1 MTDINKRFIEQAC
14 ASLDE
19 RAEKYERL
27 KPHLST
33 RLRAVRNQAMESQHQ
48 HFHRGWMP
56 AMASAFAVVMA
67 VGIWFVSFNDVQDVS
82 QDISV
87 AQLNYES
94 RPADLEMLVAA
105 NGLEL
110 FGELD
115 FYYWL
120 EQKERRAS

>member
-1 MTDINKRFIEQAC
+1 MTDINKRFIEQAR

-19 RAEKYERL
+19 RADKYERL

-48 HFHRGWMP
+48 DTHRGWMP
-56 AMASAFAVVMA
+56 AMASAFAIVMA

-94 RPADLEMLVAA
+94 RPADLEMLVSA

-110 FGELD
+110 FEELD
-115 FYYWL
+115 FYSWL

>member
-1 MTDINKRFIEQAC
+1 MTDINKRFIEQAR

-27 KPHLST
+27 KPQLST

-48 HFHRGWMP
+48 HFYRGWMP

-67 VGIWFVSFNDVQDVS
+67 VGIWFVSFNDGQDV
-82 QDISV
+82 SV
-87 AQLNYES
+87 AQLGYES
-94 RPADLEMLVAA
+94 RPADLEMLVVA

-110 FGELD
+110 FEELD

-120 EQKERRAS
+120 EQKERRVG

>member
-1 MTDINKRFIEQAC
+1 MTDINERFIEQAR

-19 RAEKYERL
+19 RAEKYEKL
-27 KPHLST
+27 KPHLAT
-33 RLRAVRNQAMESQHQ
+33 RLRAARNQAMEAQHQ
-48 HFHRGWMP
+48 HIHRGWMP

-67 VGIWFVSFNDVQDVS
+67 VGIWFVSFNDVPDIS
-82 QDISV
+82 QDDSI

-94 RPADLEMLVAA
+94 LPADLEMLVVA

-110 FGELD
+110 FSELD

-120 EQKERRAS
+120 EQKERRAG

>member
-1 MTDINKRFIEQAC
+1 MTDINKHFIEKAR

-19 RAEKYERL
+19 RAEKYEKL

-33 RLRAVRNQAMESQHQ
+33 RLHAVRNQAMASQDK

-67 VGIWFVSFNDVQDVS
+67 VGIWFVNFNDVQDGS

-87 AQLNYES
+87 AQLQYES

-110 FGELD
+110 YGELD

-120 EQKERRAS
+120 EQKDRRAS

>member
-1 MTDINKRFIEQAC
+1 MTDINKRFIEQAR

-19 RAEKYERL
+19 RADKYERL

-56 AMASAFAVVMA
+56 VTASAFAIVMA

-94 RPADLEMLVAA
+94 RPADLEILVVA

>member
-19 RAEKYERL
+19 RAERFERL
-27 KPHLST
+27 KPHLAT
-33 RLRAVRNQAMESQHQ
+33 RLRAARNQAMEAQHQ
-48 HFHRGWMP
+48 HIHRGWMP

-67 VGIWFVSFNDVQDVS
+67 IGIWFSSFNDGQDVS
-82 QDISV
+82 QDVSI
-87 AQLNYES
+87 AQLGYES
-94 RPADLEMLVAA
+94 RPADIEMLAVA

-110 FGELD
+110 FEELD

-120 EQKERRAS
+120 EQKERRVG